1 MKEKDQKRLMYELF
15 YGVDGEEDSISYLDM
30 LLKGE
35 GEFGDLFEV
44 VGNEGRKKLRE
55 VFCRRPEK
63 FYLGVQIEKVS
74 LERVYLKNSEVVN
87 GRNLFDQATKTIPN
101 LKKALSFMKKYVD
114 MESGV
119 IKESG
124 LEVEDVL
131 KNILRDYFNYENS
144 QLSKE
149 DDDSKKLSNYFI

>member
-1 MKEKDQKRLMYELF
+1 MKERDQKRLMYELF

-55 VFCRRPEK
+55 IFRRSEK
-63 FYLGVQIEKVS
+63 LYLGIQIEKVS

-87 GRNLFDQATKTIPN
+87 GRNLYDQATKTIPN
-101 LKKALSFMKKYVD
+101 LKKALSFMGKYVD

-119 IKESG
+119 VKESG

-131 KNILRDYFNYENS
+131 KIILRDFF
-144 QLSKE
+144 
-149 DDDSKKLSNYFI
+149 KL